1 VSLRGS
7 PLLYVFSDVHGL
19 PRQRELL
26 ESVLG
31 FPVIEL
37 EPHLPHH
44 RHGVVKYDA
53 GNLILSLNLSSPGK
67 FRADASD
74 GLVTV
79 LSVAPG
85 KEAELETYG
94 RLDGDLFTDPSG
106 HHYVLLPQ
114 RPAGSPVV
122 EELRVAVRD
131 LDESVGW
138 YAELLDLELVE
149 RGDEAARFATGSVDL
164 VLLQRDT
171 AVDGAR
177 LRLQTSL
184 IVFYTVALEAT
195 HVELLQRG
203 LEFGNAHPAYSDIG
217 GTSRFDD
224 PTGNRFC
231 LYEPSEE
238 SLGWGSGPKVLEIAA
253 GMGRAA
259 LKEGAR

>member
-1 VSLRGS
+1 MSLRGS

-26 ESVLG
+26 EEVLG

-53 GNLILSLNLSSPGK
+53 GDLILSLNLSSPGK
-67 FRADASD
+67 FREGASD

-79 LSVAPG
+79 LAVAPG
-85 KEAELETYG
+85 STDAVAAYG
-94 RLDGDLFTDPSG
+94 RLDGGVFTDPSG
-106 HHYVLLPQ
+106 HHYLLRQ
-114 RPAGSPVV
+114 RASSSPAV
-122 EELRVAVRD
+122 EELRLTVRD
-131 LDESVGW
+131 LDESVEW
-138 YAELLDLELVE
+138 YGDVLDLELTS
-149 RGDEAARFATGSVDL
+149 RDDNTARFATGSVDL
-164 VLLQRDT
+164 VLDQRAV
-171 AVDGAR
+171 AVDGGR

-184 IVFYTVALEAT
+184 IVFYTATLEET
-195 HVELLQRG
+195 HAELSERG
-203 LEFGNAHPAYSDIG
+203 LQLGNAHPAYSDIG

-224 PTGNRFC
+224 PTGNRLC

-253 GMGRAA
+253 GSGRSAV
-259 LKEGAR
+259 KEGAR